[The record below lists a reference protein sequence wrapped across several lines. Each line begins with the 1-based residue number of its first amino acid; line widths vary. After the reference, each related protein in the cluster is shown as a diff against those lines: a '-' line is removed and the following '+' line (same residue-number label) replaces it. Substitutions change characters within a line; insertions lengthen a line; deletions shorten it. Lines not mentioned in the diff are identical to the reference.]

1 MKKRQ
6 EFLFSFI
13 CLCFM
18 SLGFDYVKL
27 LVENGVLSKWGFVLI
42 ALLVLVIGWMAVYAG
57 AKSLKNKKMESW
69 KSWILGFIY
78 FISIWSV
85 FMTFDVMKFSLENNM
100 LNKYYFFGI
109 GIVFMFI
116 GWAEGRLD
124 KILPKPKNKRN

>member
-1 MKKRQ
+1 
-6 EFLFSFI
+6 
-13 CLCFM
+13 
-18 SLGFDYVKL
+18 
-27 LVENGVLSKWGFVLI
+27 
-42 ALLVLVIGWMAVYAG
+42 
-57 AKSLKNKKMESW
+57 MESW